1 MLTSAETLC
10 LALRESEIPFA
21 RYDHPPVATCEEAA
35 IHLRG
40 VEGAGSKNLFLRNK
54 KGDRHF
60 LITVHEDKR
69 VDLLRLSELLGAGR
83 LGFASA
89 ERLER
94 YLGVKP
100 GAVTILAL
108 VNDTAGAV
116 IAYIDKEL
124 WEAPSIQCHPME
136 NTATLVISPQDI
148 ARFVGTRGR
157 SVVVL
162 DVPVAERGASPG

>member
-1 MLTSAETLC
+1 MITTISSICEILTQSGVSFE
-10 LALRESEIPFA
+10 

-40 VEGAGSKNLFLRNK
+40 VHGAGSKNLFLRNK

-60 LITVHEDKR
+60 LVAVHEDKR
-69 VDLLRLSELLGAGR
+69 VDLARLSETLAAGR

-89 ERLER
+89 DRMER

-108 VNDTAGAV
+108 INDTAGAV
-116 IAYIDKEL
+116 EAYIDRDL
-124 WEAPSIQCHPME
+124 WEASAIQCHPME
-136 NTATLVISPQDI
+136 NTATLVINPHAIRGFLES
-148 ARFVGTRGR
+148 RGR
-157 SVVVL
+157 SMTVL
-162 DVPVAERGASPG
+162 DVPAM

>member
-1 MLTSAETLC
+1 MSMIVSIESMCA
-10 LALRESEIPFA
+10 ALRQNGVAFT

-35 IHLRG
+35 MHLKG

-60 LITVHEDKR
+60 LVTVHEDKR
-69 VDLLRLSELLGAGR
+69 VDLARLSDQLGAGR

-89 ERLER
+89 DRLER

-108 VNDTAGAV
+108 VNDKCGEVTAF
-116 IAYIDKEL
+116 IDREL
-124 WEAPSIQCHPME
+124 WETSCIQCHPME
-136 NTATLVISPQDI
+136 NTATLVMHPKDI
-148 ARFVGTRGR
+148 DRFLAVYGR
-157 SVVVL
+157 KVSVL
-162 DVPVAERGASPG
+162 DVPAAEPRG

>member
-1 MLTSAETLC
+1 MITTTEGVC
-10 LALRESEIPFA
+10 EALRNIGVPFD

-35 IHLRG
+35 IHLQG

-60 LITVHEDKR
+60 LVTVHEDKR
-69 VDLLRLSELLGAGR
+69 VDLSRLSDSLGAGR
-83 LGFASA
+83 LSFASA

-116 IAYIDKEL
+116 TAFIDREL
-124 WEAPSIQCHPME
+124 WESPRMQCHPME
-136 NTATLVISPQDI
+136 NTAT
-148 ARFVGTRGR
+148 
-157 SVVVL
+157 VVL
-162 DVPVAERGASPG
+162 APQEIERFLRSHGRHVSVIDVAGEGSL